1 MTRMEIDS
9 LFHWHFCRLADS
21 EKRIYIDKEVFM
33 YNYRPPMSDEELD
46 YLITYGTKE
55 EIDEANER
63 IISDMDDYCEYLVR
77 MEEEKR
83 IRKENN
89 KM

>member
-1 MTRMEIDS
+1 
-9 LFHWHFCRLADS
+9 
-21 EKRIYIDKEVFM
+21 M
-33 YNYRPPMSDEELD
+33 YNYRPPISDEEID

-83 IRKENN
+83 IRKCNWFLLIHIKFSIAEQSQN
-89 KM
+89 MTLLF

>member
-1 MTRMEIDS
+1 
-9 LFHWHFCRLADS
+9 
-21 EKRIYIDKEVFM
+21 M
-33 YNYRPPMSDEELD
+33 YNYRPPISDEEID

-63 IISDMDDYCEYLVR
+63 IISDMEDYCEYLVR

-83 IRKENN
+83 IIKCNYFLSIHIEFSIAQQSQN
-89 KM
+89 MTPIF

>member
-1 MTRMEIDS
+1 
-9 LFHWHFCRLADS
+9 
-21 EKRIYIDKEVFM
+21 M

-77 MEEEKR
+77 MEEKKR
-83 IRKENN
+83 IRKCNWFLLIHIKFSIAEQSQN
-89 KM
+89 MTLLF

>member
-1 MTRMEIDS
+1 MGIFVVLQTV
-9 LFHWHFCRLADS
+9 
-21 EKRIYIDKEVFM
+21 KREYKDKEVFM
-33 YNYRPPMSDEELD
+33 YNYRPLMSNEELD

-77 MEEEKR
+77 MEEEK
-83 IRKENN
+83 ENK

>member
-1 MTRMEIDS
+1 
-9 LFHWHFCRLADS
+9 
-21 EKRIYIDKEVFM
+21 M
-33 YNYRPPMSDEELD
+33 YNYRPPMSDEELN

-77 MEEEKR
+77 MEEKKR
-83 IRKENN
+83 IRKCN
-89 KM
+89 

>member
-1 MTRMEIDS
+1 
-9 LFHWHFCRLADS
+9 
-21 EKRIYIDKEVFM
+21 M
-33 YNYRPPMSDEELD
+33 YNYRPPISDEEID

-77 MEEEKR
+77 MEEKKR
-83 IRKENN
+83 IRKCNWFLLIHIEFSIAEQSQN
-89 KM
+89 MTPIF

>member
-1 MTRMEIDS
+1 
-9 LFHWHFCRLADS
+9 
-21 EKRIYIDKEVFM
+21 M
-33 YNYRPPMSDEELD
+33 YNYKPPISDEEID

-83 IRKENN
+83 RRKENN
-89 KM
+89 KI

>member
-1 MTRMEIDS
+1 
-9 LFHWHFCRLADS
+9 
-21 EKRIYIDKEVFM
+21 M
-33 YNYRPPMSDEELD
+33 YNYRPPISDEEID

-77 MEEEKR
+77 MEEKKR
-83 IRKENN
+83 IRKCNWFLLIHIEFSIAEQSQN
-89 KM
+89 MTLLF

>member
-1 MTRMEIDS
+1 
-9 LFHWHFCRLADS
+9 
-21 EKRIYIDKEVFM
+21 M
-33 YNYRPPMSDEELD
+33 YNYRPPISDEEID

-55 EIDEANER
+55 ERDEANER